1 MEAATLLA
9 DAYSRTPMSHY
20 LRRPGI
26 FMTDAMHFPTLR
38 HLVMR
43 KAARRENWNMLP
55 RDIFNTGFGGLLRE
69 KSPESQEKI
78 FWCLT
83 VVQNAIALWNA
94 LAMEQ
99 VVAQAA
105 KDGLEITDEY
115 LKHIFPTMTEHINF
129 VGRFFLDFNRKPPF
143 QLAVSY
149 YMTNLLQAKLKPEKH
164 GFLQ

>member
-1 MEAATLLA
+1 
-9 DAYSRTPMSHY
+9 
-20 LRRPGI
+20 
-26 FMTDAMHFPTLR
+26 
-38 HLVMR
+38 
-43 KAARRENWNMLP
+43 MLP